1 MRFGYFFSETFTNL
15 KRNFLMTIAAVSTV
29 AISLLLL
36 GGVQIL
42 SMAVDNMTVTWEAQ
56 VEIAMFLRDDI
67 TEGELDALTTEVS
80 EMGEVENVAYV
91 SKDEAYED
99 YKEMYRAHPE
109 FWQTLPRD
117 ALPASLRVSLH
128 DANDT
133 EPVALR
139 MTGAPGVADVEFGG
153 QFIKT
158 LLRVNSVL
166 RAITFGMSI
175 VLMAAAAALIA
186 NTIRLGIYARR
197 EEIGIMKLVGATNWF
212 IRIPFMLEGIFAA
225 LVGAIVSGLII
236 VGTNALI
243 FSRVGEAI
251 TFLENVFTF
260 STGEILGVLALLLGV
275 GIVVGLI
282 GSGLALRRFLE
293 V

>member
-15 KRNFLMTIAAVSTV
+15 KRNFLMTIAAISTV

-56 VEIAMFLRDDI
+56 VEIAIFLRDDI
-67 TEGELDALTTEVS
+67 TDGELDGLTTEVS
-80 EMGEVENVAYV
+80 EMSEVENVSYV
-91 SKDEAYED
+91 SKEDAYED

-133 EPVALR
+133 EPVALT

-158 LLRVNSVL
+158 LLRVNSLL

-175 VLMAAAAALIA
+175 VLMTSAAALIA

-236 VGTNALI
+236 IGTNALI
-243 FSRVGEAI
+243 FRRVGEAI

-260 STGEILGVLALLLGV
+260 STGEIVGVLALLLGV
-275 GIVVGLI
+275 GTLVGLI

>member
-56 VEIAMFLRDDI
+56 VEIAIFLRDDI
-67 TEGELDALTTEVS
+67 TDGELEALTTDVS
-80 EMGEVENVAYV
+80 EMGEVENVTYV

-128 DANDT
+128 NANDT

-158 LLRVNSVL
+158 LLRVNSLL

-175 VLMAAAAALIA
+175 VLMTAAAALIA

-243 FSRVGEAI
+243 FRRVGEAI

-260 STGEILGVLALLLGV
+260 STGEILGVLALLIGV
-275 GIVVGLI
+275 GTLVGLI

>member
-1 MRFGYFFSETFTNL
+1 
-15 KRNFLMTIAAVSTV
+15 
-29 AISLLLL
+29 
-36 GGVQIL
+36 
-42 SMAVDNMTVTWEAQ
+42 
-56 VEIAMFLRDDI
+56 
-67 TEGELDALTTEVS
+67 
-80 EMGEVENVAYV
+80 
-91 SKDEAYED
+91 
-99 YKEMYRAHPE
+99 
-109 FWQTLPRD
+109 
-117 ALPASLRVSLH
+117 
-128 DANDT
+128 
-133 EPVALR
+133 
-139 MTGAPGVADVEFGG
+139 
-153 QFIKT
+153 
-158 LLRVNSVL
+158 
-166 RAITFGMSI
+166 
-175 VLMAAAAALIA
+175 MAAAAALIA

-260 STGEILGVLALLLGV
+260 STSEILGVLALLLGV
-275 GIVVGLI
+275 GVLVGLI

>member
-42 SMAVDNMTVTWEAQ
+42 SMAVDNMTLTWEAQ
-56 VEIAMFLRDDI
+56 VEVAVFLRDDI
-67 TEGELDALTTEVS
+67 TSGEQEALTADVS
-80 EMGEVENVAYV
+80 EMSEVKSVSYV
-91 SKDEAYED
+91 SKNQAFED
-99 YKEMYRAHPE
+99 YKEMYENHPE
-109 FWQTLPRD
+109 FWQTLPKN

-128 DANDT
+128 DADDA
-133 EPVALR
+133 EAVALR
-139 MTGAPGVADVEFGG
+139 FTGAPGVGDVQFGG

-158 LLRVNSVL
+158 LLKVNSLL

-225 LVGAIVSGLII
+225 LVGAAVSGAII
-236 VGTNALI
+236 VGTNELI
-243 FSRVGEAI
+243 FRRVGEAI
-251 TFLENVFTF
+251 NFLDRVFTF
-260 STGEILGVLALLLGV
+260 STGEIV
-275 GIVVGLI
+275 GVVGLLI
-282 GSGLALRRFLE
+282 GVGAVVGLAGSTLALRRFLE

>member
-56 VEIAMFLRDDI
+56 VEIAIFLRADI
-67 TEGELDALTTEVS
+67 TDGELQALTTDVS
-80 EMGEVENVAYV
+80 EMGEVEDVTYV
-91 SKDEAYED
+91 SKERAYED

-158 LLRVNSVL
+158 LLRVNGLL

-175 VLMAAAAALIA
+175 VLMTAAAALIA

-243 FSRVGEAI
+243 FSRLGEAI

-275 GIVVGLI
+275 GTLVGLI

>member
-56 VEIAMFLRDDI
+56 VEIAIFLRDDI

-80 EMGEVENVAYV
+80 EMGEVENVSYV
-91 SKDEAYED
+91 SKDAAYED

-158 LLRVNSVL
+158 LLRVNSLL

-175 VLMAAAAALIA
+175 ILMAAAAALIA

-260 STGEILGVLALLLGV
+260 STSEILGVLALLLGV
-275 GIVVGLI
+275 GVLVGLI